1 METLSTDA
9 QIDRDTLARAIHVR
23 NIIDSIGEDSDR
35 QGLLQT
41 PLRVAKAWNELTVGY
56 KMDPAKILSTQF
68 EIENYE
74 QMILLRDIEFFS
86 VCEHHMLPFFGRA
99 HVAYIPGSKRVVG
112 LSKLARLVECYAK
125 RLQIQERMTSQI
137 GSTILELLKP
147 AGVGVIVQAQHTCML
162 ARGISKQ
169 KAEMVTSYLAGSFQ
183 EGSVRSEFLAICQ
196 R

>member
-1 METLSTDA
+1 
-9 QIDRDTLARAIHVR
+9 
-23 NIIDSIGEDSDR
+23 
-35 QGLLQT
+35 
-41 PLRVAKAWNELTVGY
+41 
-56 KMDPAKILSTQF
+56 MDPAKILSTQF